1 MAAMLDGWMQASIT
15 SKRAMASIG
24 HEKYAYTWK
33 GAKGKK
39 GGLHRSARSVYGTL
53 KDMHESL
60 MDTPEVR
67 GAQTVR

>member
-1 MAAMLDGWMQASIT
+1 
-15 SKRAMASIG
+15 MASIG